1 MFDVLPVRTP
11 TVPPATHTNCY
22 RFGRTVIDPASPWAD
37 EQERLAAWAGVG
49 SNGRGV
55 DTILLTHHHVDHV
68 GGVADLVARTG
79 AKVYAHPDARVPF
92 RVDGQLV
99 DGDVVDTGAGHL
111 RCLHTPGHAD
121 GHLCF
126 RVEESG
132 DIVAGDMVAGHGTIV
147 LIEPEGHLAT
157 YLASLERLVPLAG
170 RLLPAH
176 GPVLEDGRAVL
187 ERYIAH
193 RHART
198 EQIAAALGG
207 GPLDP
212 EGIAAVVYAGVPGV
226 NLGLAAV
233 QVRTHLTW
241 LVERGRVRAVDGAYA
256 LE

>member
-1 MFDVLPVRTP
+1 MVDVLPVRTP

-22 RFGRTVIDPASPWAD
+22 RFGRAVVDPASPWPD
-37 EQERLAAWAGVG
+37 EQERLATWAA
-49 SNGRGV
+49 GV
-55 DTILLTHHHVDHV
+55 DTILLTHHHHDHV

-79 AKVYAHPDARVPF
+79 AKVYAHGDAEVPF
-92 RVDGQLV
+92 PVDVRLQ
-99 DGDVVDTGAGHL
+99 DGDLVDTGAGVL
-111 RCLHTPGHAD
+111 RAVYTPGHAH
-121 GHLCF
+121 GHLCY
-126 RVEESG
+126 RVEETG
-132 DIVAGDMVAGHGTIV
+132 DIVAGDMVAGTGTIV

-157 YLASLERLVPLAG
+157 YLASLERLVSFAG

-176 GPVLEDGRAVL
+176 GPILPDGPAVL
-187 ERYIAH
+187 AQYIAH

-198 EQIAAALGG
+198 AQIAAALGA

-226 NLGLAAV
+226 HLGLAAV

-241 LVERGRVRAVDGAYA
+241 LVEHGRVHARADGTFA

>member
-1 MFDVLPVRTP
+1 MIDVLPVRTP

-22 RFGRTVIDPASPWAD
+22 RFGRTVIDPASPYAD
-37 EQERLAAWAGVG
+37 EQARLAAWAGE
-49 SNGRGV
+49 V
-55 DTILLTHHHVDHV
+55 DTILLTHHHHDHV

-79 AKVYAHPDARVPF
+79 AKVYAHADARVPF
-92 RVDGQLV
+92 TVDGRLQ
-99 DGDVVDTGAGHL
+99 DGDVVDTGVATL
-111 RCLHTPGHAD
+111 RCVYTPGHAD

-126 RVEESG
+126 RHDETG
-132 DIVAGDMVAGHGTIV
+132 DVVAGDMVAGFGTIV

-157 YLASLERLVPLAG
+157 YLASLERLVPLAR

-176 GPVLEDGRAVL
+176 GPALDDGPAVL
-187 ERYIAH
+187 AQYIAH

-198 EQIAAALGG
+198 TQIAAALGG

-226 NLGLAAV
+226 HLGLAAI

-241 LVERGRVRAVDGAYA
+241 LIERGRVVARADGTFAVA
-256 LE
+256 T